1 MSRWFRTS
9 LYVLALV
16 AAGLGAF
23 TLGAYLRPATPPAG
37 TAIEKPVLMSGFELV
52 NQVGVPVSLAESFAG
67 QVTLVFFGY
76 TRCPDV
82 CPLTMARL
90 AHAYTEL
97 GEPDDLRVVMV
108 TVDPGFD
115 TPEVL
120 NEYVARFHPD
130 FVGLTGGNTQI
141 AEAALAFYVGFGGV
155 DATIAHTDT
164 VAVLDRQG
172 RMRYLYGQDAVVRL
186 GDDLPALLKS
196 L

>member
-1 MSRWFRTS
+1 MNRWSRTV
-9 LYVLALV
+9 LYSLALV
-16 AAGLGAF
+16 VAGFGAF
-23 TLGAYLRPATPPAG
+23 TLGAYLRPAVPPAG
-37 TAIEKPVLMSGFELV
+37 TAIKEPVLMSGYQLV
-52 NQVGVPVSLAESFAG
+52 DQTGAPTSLAESFAG
-67 QVTLVFFGY
+67 HVTLVFFGY

-120 NEYVARFHPD
+120 SKYVDRFHPD
-130 FVGLTGGNTQI
+130 FVALTGSNTQI

-155 DATIAHTDT
+155 DATITHTDT

-186 GDDLPALLKS
+186 GDDLPGLLKS